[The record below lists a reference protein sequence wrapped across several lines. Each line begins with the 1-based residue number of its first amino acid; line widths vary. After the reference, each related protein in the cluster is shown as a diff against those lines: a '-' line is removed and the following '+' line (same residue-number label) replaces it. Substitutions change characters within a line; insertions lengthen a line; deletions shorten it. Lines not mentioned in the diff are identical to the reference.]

1 MIHIVGLGPGSEDAL
16 TLGAV
21 KALKAYPLYLRTEK
35 HPTVSYLKEENI
47 SYTTFDEK
55 YMKAEKFED
64 VYEGIRDYII
74 EEAKERE
81 ITYAVPGHPL
91 VAEKSVILIIEAC
104 KAEGIPYRM
113 YPSVSFVDTMLEA
126 LEIDPINGLR
136 ITDAL
141 TIEEERPDF
150 SKGTIITQVFSPYM
164 ASRVKIALGHYMNDE
179 DEIVFVRAA
188 GTSEEVVRRIP
199 LYELDRQ
206 KDIDDLTSLYIPPM
220 EDRYDF
226 YSFMSIVERLRDKD
240 DGCPW
245 DKEQTHESL
254 KRYLIEESYETL
266 EAIDLE
272 DYESLSEELG
282 DVMLQILLHSTIGKE
297 EGNFTVHDVIRTVS
311 EKMIYRHPHVFKK
324 DREMTSDEVLVQWE
338 ELKKKEK
345 SEDSLSDALNGISK
359 FYPGLSRA
367 EKIQKKARKYGFDWD
382 DISPVFEKIQEE
394 ILEVKEALAE
404 GNEDKVHK
412 ELGDLIFAAV
422 NLSRFLGA
430 DPEVS
435 LNQTSDRF
443 IRRITKMEEL
453 LSADHL
459 TFRDLS
465 LEKLDEYWEI
475 AKKDEK
481 K

>member
-16 TLGAV
+16 TLGAI
-21 KALKAYPLYLRTEK
+21 KALKAYPLFLRTEK
-35 HPTVSYLKEENI
+35 HPTVSYLKQEKI
-47 SYTTFDEK
+47 SYETFDEK
-55 YMKAEKFED
+55 YMKADKFED
-64 VYEGIRDYII
+64 VYEGIRDFMIS
-74 EEAKERE
+74 EAKKRE
-81 ITYAVPGHPL
+81 VTYAVPGHPL

-136 ITDAL
+136 IVDAL
-141 TIEEERPDF
+141 SIEEERPDF

-188 GTSEEVVRRIP
+188 GTKEEVVRRIP

-220 EDRYDF
+220 KDRYDF
-226 YSFMSIVERLRDKD
+226 YSFMSIVEKLRDKD
-240 DGCPW
+240 VGCPW

-254 KRYLIEESYETL
+254 KKYLIEESYEVL

-272 DYESLSEELG
+272 DYDSLSEELG

-297 EGNFTVHDVIRTVS
+297 EGEFSVHDVIRTVS
-311 EKMIYRHPHVFKK
+311 EKMIYRHPHVFEK
-324 DREMTSDEVLVQWE
+324 DREMSAEEVLVQWD

-345 SEDSLSDALNGISK
+345 SEENLSDALNGISK
-359 FYPGLSRA
+359 FYPSLSRA
-367 EKIQKKARKYGFDWD
+367 EKIQKKAGKYGFDWD
-382 DISPVFEKIQEE
+382 EIGPVFDKVEEE
-394 ILEVKEALAE
+394 ILEIREAISE
-404 GNEDKVHK
+404 GNEVKVHK
-412 ELGDLIFAAV
+412 ELGDLLFAAV

-435 LNQTSDRF
+435 LNETSDRF
-443 IRRITKMEEL
+443 IRRITKMEML
-453 LSADHL
+453 LLADQL
-459 TFRDLS
+459 TFRGLP

-481 K
+481 N